1 MAWIL
6 KPKSKAHLS
15 EILAAETGKRQVSKF
30 DLSALTGIERHSP
43 EDLTAIVAAGTTVKA
58 MQQALARHQQWLPI
72 DPPRSE
78 EMTVGELIAGNWSG
92 PHRFGFGTIRDYLIG
107 IKVIL
112 ADGTESNSGGQ
123 VVKNVAGFDL
133 PRLFVGSEGSLGV
146 IVEAIFKL
154 GPIPEARS
162 LLSVEVDSGNEVG
175 QLGQKILEHRL
186 CPMILDAHC
195 VDRQGARR
203 AKPLVVV
210 GFAGSSEDVKG
221 QEERL
226 SEILTTKP
234 SKMDYSNW
242 FWQAHPQARRRSVR
256 PSELGALLDGLSTEA
271 WVARLGNGVVYH
283 GEESVTSPRVPSD
296 LELKLKAQF
305 DPQGILPAIPHT

>member
-6 KPKSKAHLS
+6 KPKSKTHLS
-15 EILAAETGKRQVSKF
+15 ELLAAETGKRQVTKF
-30 DLSALTGIERHSP
+30 DLSSLTGIERHSP
-43 EDLTAIVAAGTTVKA
+43 EDLTATIAAGTTVSD

-72 DPPRSE
+72 DPPGGD

-146 IVEAIFKL
+146 IVEATFKL
-154 GPIPEARS
+154 GPIPQARTI
-162 LLSVEVDSGNEVG
+162 LSVEVSSGDEVG
-175 QLGQKILEHRL
+175 QLAQRILEHRL
-186 CPMILDAHC
+186 CPTILDAHC
-195 VDRQGARR
+195 VSHQGARR
-203 AKPLVVV
+203 AKPVVIV
-210 GFAGSSEDVKG
+210 GFAGSNEDVKG

-226 SEILTTKP
+226 SEILTAKA
-234 SKMDYSNW
+234 SKSDYSNW
-242 FWQAHPQARRRSVR
+242 FWQAHSQAKRSSVR
-256 PSELGALLDGLSTEA
+256 PSDLGAVLDELSTEA
-271 WVARLGNGVVYH
+271 WVARVGNGVVYH
-283 GEESVTSPRVPSD
+283 VEGKGRSPRVPSD

-305 DPQGILPAIPHT
+305 DPKGILPPIPQT

>member
-6 KPKSKAHLS
+6 KPKSKAHLC
-15 EILAAETGKRQVSKF
+15 ELLAAENGKRQVTKF

-43 EDLTAIVAAGTTVKA
+43 EDLTATVAAGTTVKA
-58 MQQALARHQQWLPI
+58 LQQTLARHHQWLPI
-72 DPPRSE
+72 DPPQSE
-78 EMTVGELIAGNWSG
+78 TMTVGALIAQNWSG

-112 ADGTESNSGGQ
+112 ADGSESNSGGQ

-146 IVEAIFKL
+146 IVEATFKL

-162 LLSVEVDSGNEVG
+162 LLTVEMESGEEVG
-175 QLGQKILEHRL
+175 LISQKVLEHRL

-195 VDRQGARR
+195 VDRNGARR
-203 AKPLVVV
+203 AKPTLVIGFV
-210 GFAGSSEDVKG
+210 GSQEDVTD

-226 SEILTTKP
+226 SEILTTKVA
-234 SKMDYSNW
+234 KLDYSNW
-242 FWQAHPQARRRSVR
+242 FWQAHPRAKRRSVQ
-256 PSELGALLDGLSTEA
+256 PSDLGSLLDGLSA
-271 WVARLGNGVVYH
+271 GPWVARVGNGVVYH
-283 GEESVTSPRVPSD
+283 VEDKAASPRVASD

-305 DPQGILPAIPHT
+305 DPKGILPPIPQT

>member
-6 KPKSKAHLS
+6 KPKSKTHLS
-15 EILAAETGKRQVSKF
+15 EILTAEKGKRQVSKI

-72 DPPRSE
+72 DPPGSD
-78 EMTVGELIAGNWSG
+78 EMKVGELIAGNWSG

-146 IVEAIFKL
+146 IVEATFKL

-162 LLSVEVDSGNEVG
+162 LLSVEVNSGSEVG
-175 QLGQKILEHRL
+175 ELAQKILEHRL

-195 VDRQGARR
+195 VDRHGARR
-203 AKPLVVV
+203 AKPMVVV
-210 GFAGSSEDVKG
+210 GFVGSSEEVKG
-221 QEERL
+221 QEARL
-226 SEILTTKP
+226 SEILTAKP
-234 SKMDYSNW
+234 SKPDYSNW
-242 FWQAHPQARRRSVR
+242 FWQAHPQARRSSVR
-256 PSELGALLDGLSTEA
+256 PSDLGALLDGLSTEA
-271 WVARLGNGVVYH
+271 WVARVGNGVVYH
-283 GEESVTSPRVPSD
+283 GQENGASARVPSD

-305 DPQGILPAIPHT
+305 DPQGILPPIPQT